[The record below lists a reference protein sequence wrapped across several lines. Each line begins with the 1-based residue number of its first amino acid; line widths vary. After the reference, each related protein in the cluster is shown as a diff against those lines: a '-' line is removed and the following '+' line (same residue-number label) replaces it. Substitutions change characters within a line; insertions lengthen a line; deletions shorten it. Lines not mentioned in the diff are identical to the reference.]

1 MHFSDPL
8 GDGQAQTGRFHMAA
22 RGIGPVRPVEDMGI
36 SASEMPASLSR
47 TCAVARLPAVFKPTL
62 M

>member
-1 MHFSDPL
+1 
-8 GDGQAQTGRFHMAA
+8 
-22 RGIGPVRPVEDMGI
+22 MGI